1 MIAIPDLYEKFLECS
16 GVSTDTRQI
25 TPDCLFVALKGPS
38 FDANQFAIEALA
50 KGARYVIVDD
60 PAMAHQDGRCLL
72 VADGLTALQDLARHH
87 RQTLNIPVVG
97 LTGSNGKTT
106 TKELIASV
114 LSKNYAVYAT
124 RGNFNNHIGVP
135 LTILALNEQHEL
147 AVVEMGANHQQEIAL
162 LCSICQ
168 PTHGL
173 ITNVGKAHLEGF
185 GGIEGVRIG
194 KGELFDYLVTSGGT
208 VFVNASDPD
217 LMEMYR
223 ERKDFGQTVFY
234 LQKDETGLRL
244 PELMQESPVVVYR
257 TAEGRE
263 ITTHLPGRYN
273 FLNMAAALAIGVY
286 FDVSPEEAN
295 HAIADYN
302 PTNNRS
308 QLVAKGTNTVLL
320 DAYNANP
327 SSMAAALLQFMKQP
341 AKRKMVILGDMYELG
356 DESPAEHAALGQLI
370 AQGNFDVVILA
381 GKDMKFALES
391 LPQAYYFPDKFS
403 LHNWIADNPMQDTH
417 ILIKGSRGMGL
428 ESVVP
433 FI

>member
-1 MIAIPDLYEKFLECS
+1 MIAIPYLYEKFLECS

-25 TPDCLFVALKGPS
+25 TPDCLFVALKGPT
-38 FDANQFAIEALA
+38 FNANHFAIEALA

-60 PAMAHQDGRCLL
+60 AAVAHQDGRCLL

-87 RQTLNIPVVG
+87 RQTLTIPVVG

-114 LSKNYAVYAT
+114 LGKNYVIYAT
-124 RGNFNNHIGVP
+124 RGNLNNHIGVP
-135 LTILALNEQHEL
+135 LTVLSLNEQHEL
-147 AVVEMGANHQQEIAL
+147 AVVEMGANHQREIAL

-173 ITNVGKAHLEGF
+173 ITNIGKAHLEGF

-194 KGELFDYLVTSGGT
+194 KGELYDYLAKSGGT
-208 VFVNASDPD
+208 VFVNASDPV
-217 LMEMYR
+217 LMDMYR
-223 ERKDFGQTVFY
+223 ERTGFGKAVFY
-234 LQKDETGLRL
+234 LENNQ
-244 PELMQESPVVVYR
+244 PELIQESPVAIYR
-257 TAEGRE
+257 TAEGHE

-273 FLNMAAALAIGVY
+273 FLNMAAALAIGVH

-370 AQGNFDVVILA
+370 AQGKFDVVILA